1 MNIVEA
7 LTSLTAGE
15 DLSFHQTKA
24 VFDLIMGGEAT
35 PGQIGGV
42 LMALQTKGAAVQ
54 EIAGAATAMRD
65 ASVKVEVEVENLVDT
80 CGTGGSGSHK
90 LFNVSTAA
98 AFVAAAGGANVAK
111 HGNRAASS
119 KSGSADVLELAGVDL
134 ELNPQQVAR
143 CITEVGVGFLFAMS
157 HHPAMRFAGPVRKE
171 LGVRTVFNV
180 LGPLTN
186 PASAKRQVLG
196 VFAADM
202 QRPLAKVLSQLG
214 AEHVLVVHADGLDEL
229 TVSGA
234 SSIVELREGH
244 IEEYTVEPA
253 DFGLDE
259 HDVSGLS
266 CNSPKESLAMI
277 QSALNGD
284 ENQAASDLVAINAGA
299 ALYAADVAGSLANGV
314 AMAQDLI
321 ITGQASEKFK
331 EFVALTKAISAS

>member
-1 MNIVEA
+1 MNIAEA
-7 LTSLTAGE
+7 LTSLTTGE

-24 VFDLIMGGEAT
+24 IFDLIMAGEAT
-35 PGQIGGV
+35 AGQIGGV

-54 EIAGAATAMRD
+54 EIAGAASAMRD
-65 ASVKVEVEVENLVDT
+65 ASVKVDVDIENLVDT
-80 CGTGGSGSHK
+80 CGTGGSGAHK

-119 KSGSADVLELAGVDL
+119 KSGSADVLELAGVSLDL
-134 ELNPQQVAR
+134 SPEQVAR
-143 CITEVGVGFLFAMS
+143 CIKEVGVGFLFAMS

-171 LGVRTVFNV
+171 LGVRTIFNV

-186 PASAKRQVLG
+186 PAAAKRQVLG
-196 VFAADM
+196 VFAADL
-202 QRPLAKVLSQLG
+202 QRPLAKVLAQLG
-214 AEHVLVVHADGLDEL
+214 AEHVLVVHAHGLDEL
-229 TVSGA
+229 SVSGA
-234 SSIVELREGH
+234 SSIVELRDGH
-244 IEEYTVEPA
+244 LEEYTVEPA

-259 HDVSGLS
+259 HDVSTLH
-266 CNSPKESLAMI
+266 CNSPTESLALI
-277 QSALNGD
+277 QSALSGT
-284 ENQAASDLVAINAGA
+284 ENQAASDLVALNAGA

-331 EFVALTKAISAS
+331 EFVALTKAISAT

>member
-7 LTSLTAGE
+7 LNSLTERE

-24 VFDLIMGGEAT
+24 VFDLVMAGEAT

-54 EIAGAATAMRD
+54 EIAGAASAMRD

-80 CGTGGSGSHK
+80 CGTGGSGGHK

-119 KSGSADVLELAGVDL
+119 KSGSADVLELAGVNL
-134 ELNPQQVAR
+134 ELNPEQVAR
-143 CITEVGVGFLFAMS
+143 CIHEAGVGFLFAMA

-186 PASAKRQVLG
+186 PASTKRQVLG
-196 VFAADM
+196 VFSADL
-202 QRPLAKVLSQLG
+202 QRPLAKVLAQLG

-229 TVSGA
+229 SVSGA
-234 SSIVELREGH
+234 SSIVELRDGQL
-244 IEEYTVEPA
+244 EEYTIEPA

-259 HDVSGLS
+259 HDVSGLR
-266 CNSPKESLAMI
+266 CNSPQESLAMI
-277 QSALNGD
+277 QTSLHGD
-284 ENQAASDLVAINAGA
+284 ENQAASDMVAINAGA

-331 EFVALTKAISAS
+331 EFVALTKTMSVS

>member
-1 MNIVEA
+1 MNIAEA
-7 LTSLTAGE
+7 LTSLTAGD

-24 VFDLIMGGEAT
+24 VFDLIMSGEAT
-35 PGQIGGV
+35 QSQIGGV

-54 EIAGAATAMRD
+54 EIAGAASAMRD

-80 CGTGGSGSHK
+80 CGTGGSGEHK

-134 ELNPQQVAR
+134 ELDPDQVAR
-143 CITEVGVGFLFAMS
+143 CIQEVGVGFLFAMA
-157 HHPAMRFAGPVRKE
+157 HHPAMSFAGPVRKE

-202 QRPLAKVLSQLG
+202 QRPLAKVLAQLG
-214 AEHVLVVHADGLDEL
+214 AEHVLVVHANGLDEL
-229 TVSGA
+229 SVRGI
-234 SSIVELREGH
+234 SSIVELRDGQL
-244 IEEYTVEPA
+244 EEYTVEPA

-259 HDVSGLS
+259 HDVSSLR
-266 CNSPKESLAMI
+266 CNSPEESLAMI
-277 QSALNGD
+277 QTALSGD
-284 ENQAASDLVAINAGA
+284 ENQAASDMVAINAGA

-331 EFVALTKAISAS
+331 EFVALTNAISAT